1 VAQNSTGLL
10 RISLTEGLVE
20 RLDKLIESS
29 IGACIKEAGL
39 NEIKNYSSLGLLVI
53 FLLGLMMNFKFFDF
67 IISEIDCH

>member
-10 RISLTEGLVE
+10 RVSLTEGLVQ

-39 NEIKNYSSLGLLVI
+39 NEIKIYSSLGLLVI
-53 FLLGLMMNFKFFDF
+53 FLL
-67 IISEIDCH
+67 